1 AEGQWTL
8 EIQDLPSQ
16 VRNPEKQGKLKEWSL
31 ILYGTVEHPYH
42 TFSAHQSRSR
52 MLELSAPELEPPKAA
67 LSPSQVEVPEDE
79 EDYTAQSTPGSANI
93 LQTRDIWQ
101 RLETFWVVTTGRMY
115 SHPVGGGQEY
125 C

>member
-31 ILYGTVEHPYH
+31 ILYGTAEHPYH

-79 EDYTAQSTPGSANI
+79 EDYTAHSTPGSANI

-101 RLETFWVVTTGRMY
+101 HLETFWVVTAGRMY
-115 SHPVGGGQEY
+115 SHPVHGGQE
-125 C
+125 CC